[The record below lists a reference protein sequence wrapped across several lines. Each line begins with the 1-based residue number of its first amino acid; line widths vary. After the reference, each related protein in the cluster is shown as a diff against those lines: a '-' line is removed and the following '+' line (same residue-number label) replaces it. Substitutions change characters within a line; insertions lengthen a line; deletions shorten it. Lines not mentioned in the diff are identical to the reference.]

1 MWGAG
6 GMDTVECLLRTVLMS
21 VADTAIIPLQDLLR
35 LGSEARM
42 NVPGTAFG
50 NWGWRFTW
58 DMVARDLAGH
68 VRDQIECYGR
78 CNPKCQ

>member
-1 MWGAG
+1 
-6 GMDTVECLLRTVLMS
+6 MS
-21 VADTAIIPLQDLLR
+21 VADTVIVPLQDLIH

-58 DMVARDLAGH
+58 NMLASDLAGH
-68 VRDQIECYGR
+68 VRDKIECYGR